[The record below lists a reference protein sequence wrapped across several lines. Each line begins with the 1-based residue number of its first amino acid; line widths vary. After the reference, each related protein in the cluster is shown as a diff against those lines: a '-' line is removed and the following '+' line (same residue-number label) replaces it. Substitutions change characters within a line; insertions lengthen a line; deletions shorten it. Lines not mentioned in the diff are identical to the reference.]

1 MGFCNEDWGKSYF
14 GLNDKSREFILKQ
27 SIEMIDGTNCVIVQ
41 EDETNLYG
49 MYDGSTL
56 RLSYIQQYSARRR
69 FVNIFCISLGGNYI
83 LYFQVHTINVTR
95 KGMQV
100 AYPVSFFHYFNSLL
114 QF

>member
-14 GLNDKSREFILKQ
+14 GLNDKSRDFILYL
-27 SIEMIDGTNCVIVQ
+27 SIDMIDGTICFFVQ

-49 MYDGSTL
+49 MYDGSSL
-56 RLSYIQQYSARRR
+56 RLPYIQQYSARRR

-100 AYPVSFFHYFNSLL
+100 AYPASFFHYFNSLL